1 MVGQS
6 VRELVRTQFH
16 ELHESNRWRGDEEIV
31 SYYPPEAEHQRHLFG
46 VAATHVDGTGWS
58 FGDCDVR
65 FPLHSISKVVTYG
78 LALEDHGRA
87 ETVRRVGV
95 EPSGEPFNS
104 ITFDEQGNRPH
115 NPMINTGALVAA
127 NLVHGVDREEKVA
140 RILDRVRVYTG
151 NPDLQVDE
159 DVLDRELVT
168 NDRNLGLSYLMRS
181 LGMLTGDIEE
191 NLAVYLAACSVTVTA
206 AELGVAGATLANGG
220 LNPLTGAEALARV
233 HVRDV
238 VSVMLTC
245 GMYDAAGEWTYDVG
259 IPAKSGVSGGILAT
273 VPGFLG
279 LGTFSP
285 GLGVNGNPVRGVNL
299 CRDLSARFGL
309 HVFADPAEFR
319 LGRQF
324 KPRPRRRDTRPATDK
339 PRKRAAQP

>member
-1 MVGQS
+1 MVAES
-6 VRELVRTQFH
+6 VRGSLVRTQFQ
-16 ELHESNRWRGDEEIV
+16 ELHERNRWRGDEEIV
-31 SYYPPEAEHQRHLFG
+31 SFYPPGSENQRHLFG
-46 VAATHVDGTGWS
+46 VAGTHVDGTTWS
-58 FGDCDVR
+58 VGDCDVR
-65 FPLHSISKVVTYG
+65 FPLHSISKVITYG
-78 LALEDHGRA
+78 LALEDNGRDA
-87 ETVRRVGV
+87 VLRRVGV
-95 EPSGEPFNS
+95 EPSGEQFDS
-104 ITFDEQGNRPH
+104 ITFDDAGNRPH

-127 NLVHGVDREEKVA
+127 SLVRGADRAEKVA
-140 RILDRVRVYTG
+140 RILDRARVYTG
-151 NPDLQVDE
+151 NPDLGLDA
-159 DVLDRELVT
+159 DVLAQQLVS

-191 NLAVYLAACSVTVTA
+191 NLAVYLSACSISATA
-206 AELGVAGATLANGG
+206 AELSVAGATLANGG
-220 LNPLTGAEALARV
+220 LNPHSGVEALARG

-238 VSVMLTC
+238 ISVMLTC

-273 VPGFLG
+273 VPNFVG

-319 LGRQF
+319 LGRSSI
-324 KPRPRRRDTRPATDK
+324 PRRRRRVLP
-339 PRKRAAQP
+339 PRRG

>member
-1 MVGQS
+1 MVGES
-6 VRELVRTQFH
+6 VRELVRAQFR
-16 ELHESNRWRGDEEIV
+16 ELHERNRWRGDEEIV
-31 SYYPPEAEHQRHLFG
+31 SFYPPGSENQRHLFG
-46 VAATHVDGTGWS
+46 VAGTHVDGTRWS
-58 FGDCDVR
+58 TGDCDVR
-65 FPLHSISKVVTYG
+65 FPLHSISKVITYG
-78 LALEDHGRA
+78 LALEDNGRDA
-87 ETVRRVGV
+87 TLRRVGV

-104 ITFDEQGNRPH
+104 VTFDEEDNRPH

-127 NLVHGVDREEKVA
+127 NMVRGVDREEKVE
-140 RILDRVRVYTG
+140 RILDRARAYTG
-151 NPDLQVDE
+151 NPELRVDE
-159 DVLDRELVT
+159 DVLAQELVS

-181 LGMLTGDIEE
+181 LGMLAGDIDE
-191 NLAVYLAACSVTVTA
+191 NLAVYLSACSIMVTA
-206 AELGVAGATLANGG
+206 AELSVAGATLAGGG

-273 VPGFLG
+273 VPNFVG

-299 CRDLSARFGL
+299 CRDLSERFGL

-319 LGRQF
+319 LGRSF
-324 KPRPRRRDTRPATDK
+324 TPRPRRRDAPRPAR
-339 PRKRAAQP
+339 PGRRRAR

>member
-1 MVGQS
+1 MVAES
-6 VRELVRTQFH
+6 VRELVRTQFQ
-16 ELHESNRWRGDEEIV
+16 ELHERNRWRGDEEIV
-31 SYYPPEAEHQRHLFG
+31 SFYPPGADNQRHLFG
-46 VAATHVDGTGWS
+46 VAGTHVDGTTWS
-58 FGDCDVR
+58 TGDCDVR
-65 FPLHSISKVVTYG
+65 FPLHSISKVFTYG
-78 LALEDHGRA
+78 LALEDNGRDA
-87 ETVRRVGV
+87 VLRRVGV

-104 ITFDEQGNRPH
+104 ITFDDEDNRPH

-127 NLVHGVDREEKVA
+127 SLVRGADRAEKVA
-140 RILDRVRVYTG
+140 RILDRARVYTG
-151 NPDLQVDE
+151 NHDLQVDE
-159 DVLDRELVT
+159 EVLAQQLVS

-191 NLAVYLAACSVTVTA
+191 NLAVYLSACSISVTA
-206 AELGVAGATLANGG
+206 SELSVAGATLANGG
-220 LNPLTGAEALARV
+220 LNPLTGVEALARG

-273 VPGFLG
+273 VPNFVG

-285 GLGVNGNPVRGVNL
+285 GLGENGNPVRGVNL

-319 LGRQF
+319 LGRSST
-324 KPRPRRRDTRPATDK
+324 PRRRRRVMSVK
-339 PRKRAAQP
+339 PRT